1 MRRCFQCSCHFEGNQ
16 EEREYNEHLGSKE
29 HKDNRTKKLDVEE
42 QALVDKYN

>member
-1 MRRCFQCSCHFEGNQ
+1 MRRCFQCSRCFEGIV

-29 HKDNRTKKLDVEE
+29 HKDNRNKKLDVVE